1 MNPTDRKYSKEHEW
15 VKIESGD
22 VALVGITHFAQD
34 QLGDIVFVYFP
45 DDLESLEQFK
55 SFGEIE
61 SPKAV
66 SELFAPVSGQIIEV
80 NAELQEHPELVNE
93 EPYEDRV
100 DAQSPT
106 LRPLRNGQPHVR
118 RPVRCPHRRVRV
130 KPAPNSPQPTT
141 LISNDFS
148 LHLQH

>member
-45 DDLESLEQFK
+45 DDLENLEQFK

-66 SELFAPVSGQIIEV
+66 SELFAPVSGNIIEV
-80 NAELQEHPELVNE
+80 NAELQDRPELVNE
-93 EPYEDRV
+93 EPYEAGWMLKVQLSDLSEMDNLMSADQY
-100 DAQSPT
+100 DALTAESE
-106 LRPLRNGQPHVR
+106 
-118 RPVRCPHRRVRV
+118 
-130 KPAPNSPQPTT
+130 
-141 LISNDFS
+141 
-148 LHLQH
+148 

>member
-45 DDLESLEQFK
+45 DDLENLEQFK

-66 SELFAPVSGQIIEV
+66 SELFAPVSGRVIEV
-80 NAELQEHPELVNE
+80 NAELQDRPELVNE
-93 EPYEDRV
+93 EPYEAGWMLKVQLSDPSEM
-100 DAQSPT
+100 DT
-106 LRPLRNGQPHVR
+106 LMSADQYKALT
-118 RPVRCPHRRVRV
+118 
-130 KPAPNSPQPTT
+130 AESE
-141 LISNDFS
+141 
-148 LHLQH
+148 

>member
-45 DDLESLEQFK
+45 DDLENLEQFK

-93 EPYEDRV
+93 EPYETGWMLKVQLSDLSEMDNLMSADQY
-100 DAQSPT
+100 DALTAESE
-106 LRPLRNGQPHVR
+106 
-118 RPVRCPHRRVRV
+118 
-130 KPAPNSPQPTT
+130 
-141 LISNDFS
+141 
-148 LHLQH
+148 

>member
-45 DDLESLEQFK
+45 DDLENLEQFK

-66 SELFAPVSGQIIEV
+66 SELFAPVSGNIMEV
-80 NAELQEHPELVNE
+80 NAELQDRPELVNE
-93 EPYEDRV
+93 EPYEAGWMLKVQLSDTSEM
-100 DAQSPT
+100 DNLMSADQYEALTAESE
-106 LRPLRNGQPHVR
+106 
-118 RPVRCPHRRVRV
+118 
-130 KPAPNSPQPTT
+130 
-141 LISNDFS
+141 
-148 LHLQH
+148 

>member
-45 DDLESLEQFK
+45 DDLENLEQFK

-80 NAELQEHPELVNE
+80 NAELQDRPELVNE
-93 EPYEDRV
+93 EPYEAGWMLKVQLSDTSEM
-100 DAQSPT
+100 DNLMSADQYEALTAESE
-106 LRPLRNGQPHVR
+106 
-118 RPVRCPHRRVRV
+118 
-130 KPAPNSPQPTT
+130 
-141 LISNDFS
+141 
-148 LHLQH
+148 

>member
-66 SELFAPVSGQIIEV
+66 SELFAPVSGRVIEV
-80 NAELQEHPELVNE
+80 NAGLQDRPELVNE
-93 EPYEDRV
+93 EPYEAGWMLKVQLSDSSEM
-100 DAQSPT
+100 DNLMSADQYE
-106 LRPLRNGQPHVR
+106 
-118 RPVRCPHRRVRV
+118 
-130 KPAPNSPQPTT
+130 A
-141 LISNDFS
+141 LIAEPE
-148 LHLQH
+148 